1 MDFRCRYIAYLRGLK
16 DSGALAGVAHGK
28 VVEAVV
34 VVEVV
39 QVLWW
44 GRTARWPC

>member
-1 MDFRCRYIAYLRGLK
+1 MDFRCRYITYLRGLQ

-34 VVEVV
+34 VVVV